1 MCSAGRR
8 PPPRGRPAASAWPSG
23 TSGQEL
29 ASATSAL
36 ERPRIWERL
45 AIEATMPD
53 GASAGDDEI
62 QAGMVDPRPGCELA
76 VDEVIVETGVASG
89 A

>member
-1 MCSAGRR
+1 
-8 PPPRGRPAASAWPSG
+8 
-23 TSGQEL
+23 
-29 ASATSAL
+29 
-36 ERPRIWERL
+36 
-45 AIEATMPD
+45 MPD